1 MELPCP
7 YTPSRLARV
16 KPALRS
22 PPWISTLTARDQA
35 VQGRSP
41 KCVAYPAVRGLPTG
55 CRPRVLVMNR
65 ASLALRV
72 DAGMRTYG
80 RTSQVRALRTCFGH
94 TQWRGTRRSTC
105 HRRSHVDCTGEGS
118 HADGKPCVQRVPRCL
133 VVEATPPL
141 LKRTGL
147 ASRWRRLLLTG

>member
-41 KCVAYPAVRGLPTG
+41 KRVAYPAVRGLPTAS
-55 CRPRVLVMNR
+55 PRHEPR
-65 ASLALRV
+65 KS
-72 DAGMRTYG
+72 GP
-80 RTSQVRALRTCFGH
+80 TS
-94 TQWRGTRRSTC
+94 
-105 HRRSHVDCTGEGS
+105 
-118 HADGKPCVQRVPRCL
+118 
-133 VVEATPPL
+133 
-141 LKRTGL
+141 
-147 ASRWRRLLLTG
+147 